1 MLENYFSRPSTLNRL
16 RSGPIGSDVDDLA
29 TALQQQGYAW
39 DSIRNYLRGCNQF
52 ARWLSQHGYAPS
64 DVSQTLVN
72 RYISALPRPPCGTLP
87 KYAQGLSHLL
97 KLWRQTLRLPER
109 IEDPP
114 RTEAD
119 HWLLRYEQYL
129 DQVCGLAASTRHHYR
144 RLARCFLATCFGTG
158 RVDWSSLQAQQVA
171 DFVRQETA
179 DKHGG
184 GRRLPSAAVRSVLRF
199 LVFSGDLSPGL
210 EAAALAPRQWSHASI
225 PQRLTA
231 QEVEQILALYSG
243 PSPTALR
250 NRAILTLLA
259 RLGLRAHALVSLSLD
274 DINWQEAH
282 LVIRAGK
289 THHERVLPLLQ
300 DVGAT
305 LAEYLCW
312 GRPATTSRALFLHCK
327 APFRPFSASSSISY
341 LTARALVQAG
351 VTRFARRGAHVFRH
365 SAASH
370 MVNCGASFKD
380 VADVLGHQSLHTTGI
395 YAKLDLAAL
404 SEVALPWIGD
414 AQ

>member
-1 MLENYFSRPSTLNRL
+1 MLETYFSRPSTLNRL
-16 RSGPIGSDVDDLA
+16 RSGPIGSDLDDLA
-29 TALQQQGYAW
+29 TALQLQGYAW
-39 DSIRNYLRGCNQF
+39 DSVRNYVRGCDRF
-52 ARWLSQHGYAPS
+52 ARWLSRHGYAPS

-72 RYISALPRPPCGTLP
+72 RYISELPRPPCGKLP

-97 KLWRQTLRLPER
+97 KLWRQKQRLPEP
-109 IEDPP
+109 IEAPP

-119 HWLLRYEQYL
+119 HGLRRYEQYL
-129 DQVCGLAASTRHHYR
+129 DQVCGLAASTRHHYLLIAR
-144 RLARCFLATCFGTG
+144 RFLAACFGTG
-158 RVDWSSLQAQQVA
+158 HLAWSSLQAQQIA

-179 DKHGG
+179 NRHGG

-210 EAAALAPRQWSHASI
+210 EAAALTPRQWSHDSI
-225 PQRLTA
+225 PQSLTA
-231 QEVEQILALYSG
+231 QEVDQVLALYSG
-243 PSPTALR
+243 SSPAELR
-250 NRAILTLLA
+250 NRAILTLLS
-259 RLGLRAHALVSLSLD
+259 RLGLRAHEIVSLSLD
-274 DINWQEAH
+274 DINWHEAH

-289 THHERVLPLLQ
+289 THHERVLPLLP
-300 DVGAT
+300 DVGAA

-312 GRPATTSRALFLHCK
+312 GRPATTSRVVFLHCK

-341 LTARALVQAG
+341 LAARALVQAG
-351 VTRFARRGAHVFRH
+351 VTRLARLGAHVFRH
-365 SAASH
+365 SAASN

-395 YAKLDLAAL
+395 YAKLDLATL

>member
-1 MLENYFSRPSTLNRL
+1 MLENYVSRPSTLNRL
-16 RSGPIGSDVDDLA
+16 RSGPIGSGVDDLA

-72 RYISALPRPPCGTLP
+72 RYISALPRPPCGKLP

-97 KLWRQTLRLPER
+97 KLWRQKLRLPER

-158 RVDWSSLQAQQVA
+158 RVDWPSLQAQQVA
-171 DFVRQETA
+171 NFVRQETA

-184 GRRLPSAAVRSVLRF
+184 GRRLPRAAVRSVLRF
-199 LVFSGDLSPGL
+199 LVCSGDLSPGL

-225 PQRLTA
+225 PQSLTA
-231 QEVEQILALYSG
+231 QEVEQVLALYSG

-250 NRAILTLLA
+250 NRAILTLLS
-259 RLGLRAHALVSLSLD
+259 RLGLRAHEIVSLRLD
-274 DINWQEAH
+274 DINWHKAH

-300 DVGAT
+300 DIGAT

-312 GRPATTSRALFLHCK
+312 GRPATTSRAVFLHCK

-341 LTARALVQAG
+341 LAARALVQAG
-351 VTRFARRGAHVFRH
+351 VTRFARRGAHVFRQ

-370 MVNCGASFKD
+370 MVNCGASFTD

-395 YAKLDLAAL
+395 YAKLDLATL
-404 SEVALPWIGD
+404 SAVALPWRGD